1 MSEATHVGSGKVREL
16 YALDDER
23 LLLVASDRI
32 STFDVVL
39 PTEIPD
45 KGRVLTGLSGYWF
58 ARTQNVVSNHL
69 LALRDDGRST
79 ECKRLEML
87 PIECVVRGYL
97 SGSGLEGL
105 PATGAVCGHRL
116 PEGLV
121 ESQQLPRPIFTPATK
136 AQTGHDEN
144 IDRAAAVELVGEER
158 YDEAEATALAL
169 YELVSEHARE
179 RGIILAD
186 TKLEFGI
193 DENGALVLGDEAFTP
208 DSSRFWPA
216 DEYRAGSTPPS
227 FDKQFVRDYCESLGW
242 DKTSPGP
249 RASRRRR
256 RRHAG
261 ALRRGVRAADR
272 PLVRRLPGRPERGA
286 RMRATV
292 LVRPKPGILDPQ
304 GQAVESSLRHLGFEV
319 ATRGS
324 AGSSTSSSRPTIAT
338 RRRRS
343 SSECASSS

>member
-1 MSEATHVGSGKVREL
+1 VSEATHVGSGKVREL
-16 YALDDER
+16 YELDDER

-58 ARTQNVVSNHL
+58 ARTQNVVANHL

-97 SGSGLEGL
+97 SGSGWKDYK
-105 PATGAVCGHRL
+105 ATGAVCGHRL

-144 IDRAAAVELVGEER
+144 IDRAAAIELVGEER

-193 DENGALVLGDEAFTP
+193 DETGALVLGDEAFTP
-208 DSSRFWPA
+208 DSSRFWPV
-216 DEYRAGSTPPS
+216 DEYRTGSTPPS

-242 DKTSPGP
+242 DKAYPGP
-249 RASRRRR
+249 ELPDDVVEGTRARYIEAFERLTGLSF
-256 RRHAG
+256 G
-261 ALRRGVRAADR
+261 AYLAEPNV
-272 PLVRRLPGRPERGA
+272 
-286 RMRATV
+286 V
-292 LVRPKPGILDPQ
+292 L
-304 GQAVESSLRHLGFEV
+304 E
-319 ATRGS
+319 
-324 AGSSTSSSRPTIAT
+324 
-338 RRRRS
+338 
-343 SSECASSS
+343 